1 MIRPTLAARLWW
13 AIRSHWHVLA
23 GVLPGVVLAL
33 LSSASL
39 VVPQAEII
47 DALDTDRYRIHWISG
62 SFILGSA
69 LGMALTRFVASRLG
83 LRRAYLLSIVL
94 FAIAGSACGLVDDI
108 VLMTPLR
115 FLQGLGNGVLICAA
129 MLIIW
134 RAFPRQREFAMALYG
149 MAIFVPM
156 AAGAVLGGLLTTW
169 QSWQLI
175 FLMNL
180 PLGCAV
186 LVIGWALLPVENYLR
201 HEKPVKLDFVGV
213 GLLTAS
219 IVSLNVMLD
228 MGQYWGWFTSRPF
241 SLWFVG
247 FVAAF
252 GSFVAWGL
260 LARHPLINLRVF
272 GRRNTTLALVV
283 KTLFS
288 INLTALLALLATY
301 MVGMRGYQ
309 WWQAALV
316 FLPAVLCMPLTIV
329 LGVLFGKVHNTRLR
343 MFAGLAV
350 MSLATWQFMLLD
362 MYTSKFWM
370 AAIMGVWGL
379 GAGLVIGPALLMI
392 FKDLPLEDAVTLAGV
407 FNICRALPAY
417 IVTITLVTLWTQ
429 NTDIQFDNLRQTVR
443 YNVPIVEAS
452 YTSARQHFVARG
464 SAHDESAKQAQ
475 ALMGQWTQVNSR
487 AFALEDVLRDLA
499 IVTALALA
507 AVVAMGR
514 LGSMR
519 QSKRAANAT
528 LTAG

>member
-1 MIRPTLAARLWW
+1 VRRPTLAARLWW
-13 AIRSHWHVLA
+13 AIQSHWHVLV
-23 GVLPGVVLAL
+23 GVLPGVALAL
-33 LSSASL
+33 LSSAAL
-39 VVPQAEII
+39 VVPHADII
-47 DALDTDRYRIHWISG
+47 DALDTDRYRIHWITG
-62 SFILGSA
+62 SYTLGSA

-83 LRRAYLLSIVL
+83 LRRAYLLSVVV
-94 FAIAGSACGLVDDI
+94 FAVAGSACGLLDDI

-169 QSWQLI
+169 VFWQLV

-180 PLGCAV
+180 PLGCVV
-186 LVIGWALLPVENYLR
+186 LLVGWALLPVEKYLR
-201 HEKPVKLDFVGV
+201 HEQPVKLDFVGL

-219 IVSLNVMLD
+219 IVTLNVMLD
-228 MGQYWGWFTSRPF
+228 MGQYWGWLTSREF
-241 SLWFVG
+241 TLWFAG
-247 FVAAF
+247 FLAAF
-252 GSFVAWGL
+252 CSFVAWGL
-260 LARHPLINLRVF
+260 LAKQPLINLHVF
-272 GRRNTTLALVV
+272 GRRNTTLALLV

-288 INLTALLALLATY
+288 INLTAMLALLATY
-301 MVGMRGYQ
+301 MVDMRGYQ

-316 FLPAVLCMPLTIV
+316 FLPAVACMPISIV
-329 LGVLFGKVHNTRLR
+329 LGVVFGDVRNGKLR
-343 MFAGLAV
+343 MLVGLAV

-379 GAGLVIGPALLMI
+379 GAGLVIGPALLTI
-392 FKDLPLEDAVTLAGV
+392 FEDLPLEDAITLAGV

-417 IVTITLVTLWTQ
+417 IVTITMVTLWTQ

-452 YTSARQHFVARG
+452 YRSAQQHFVLHG
-464 SAHDESAKQAQ
+464 SAHDESAKQSQ
-475 ALMGQWTQVNSR
+475 ALMHQWTHVNSR
-487 AFALEDVLRDLA
+487 AFALEDVMRDLA
-499 IVTALALA
+499 IFSGVALV
-507 AVVAMGR
+507 AVVMIRGKR
-514 LGSMR
+514 L
-519 QSKRAANAT
+519 AANAQ
-528 LTAG
+528 A